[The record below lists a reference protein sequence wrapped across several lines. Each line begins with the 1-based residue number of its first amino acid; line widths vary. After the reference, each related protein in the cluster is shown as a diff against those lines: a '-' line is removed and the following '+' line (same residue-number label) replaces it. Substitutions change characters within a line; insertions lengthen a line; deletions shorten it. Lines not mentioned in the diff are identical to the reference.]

1 VLAAPPRHG
10 FDLLAWLLPILGVA
24 GSGAVIGVLA
34 RRSTR
39 QTLQPADPL
48 RPDNGFGLD
57 PRLARRLD
65 EELARFDR

>member
-1 VLAAPPRHG
+1 
-10 FDLLAWLLPILGVA
+10 
-24 GSGAVIGVLA
+24 VLA